1 MRSALISTTT
11 THNYINGS
19 SNPAPFIRR
28 KTYELRCMVTSRYIP
43 EALPIVEV
51 LPPIKGSFRI
61 LHWAL
66 PEGLLVV
73 AAVLERVEELAGGI
87 VVHSRSGLLANPQG
101 GKGRLGVGDFG
112 LRAKQAERE
121 VEREEAGKPQRVVRS
136 YRPGERRDGNV
147 VSLGVGS

>member
-1 MRSALISTTT
+1 MSTT
-11 THNYINGS
+11 THNSINGTD
-19 SNPAPFIRR
+19 PAPFIRR
-28 KTYELRCMVTSRYIP
+28 KSHELRCMVASRFIP

-51 LPPIKGSFRI
+51 LPPIKGFFRI

-87 VVHSRSGLLANPQG
+87 VVHSRSGLLANPHG
-101 GKGRLGVGDFG
+101 GKVRLGVGDFG

-121 VEREEAGKPQRVVRS
+121 VERGEAGVSKVVRC

-147 VSLGVGS
+147 VSLIAVVTNCK